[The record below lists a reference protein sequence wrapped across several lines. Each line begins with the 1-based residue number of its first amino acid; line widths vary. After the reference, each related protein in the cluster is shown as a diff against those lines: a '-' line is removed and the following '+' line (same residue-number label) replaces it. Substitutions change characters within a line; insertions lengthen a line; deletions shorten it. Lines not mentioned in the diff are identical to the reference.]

1 MEQRTGEALERGTRS
16 GNVRQLAYMALF
28 VALYAVCAW
37 ITVPAAVPFTMQ
49 TFAVFL
55 SAGLLGGK
63 RSAGAVLAYLALGAT
78 GLPVFSGF
86 TGGFS
91 RLIGPTG
98 GYLVGFVCSAL
109 IVGAVAKRF
118 GRSAVSLALGM
129 AAGLLACYA
138 FGTAWFLLVYG
149 QTTGPVSLAAA
160 LSWCVLPFLLPDLA
174 KIALAVFLTKRL
186 ERFVKL

>member
-1 MEQRTGEALERGTRS
+1 M
-16 GNVRQLAYMALF
+16 AYMALF
-28 VALYAVCAW
+28 VALYAVCAY

-55 SAGLLGGK
+55 SAGLLGGR
-63 RSAGAVLAYLALGAT
+63 RSAGAVLAYLALGAA
-78 GLPVFSGF
+78 GLPVFAGF

-98 GYLVGFVCSAL
+98 GYLVGFVFSGL
-109 IVGAVAKRF
+109 IVGWVTKRF
-118 GRSAVSLALGM
+118 GRGTLALGLGM
-129 AAGLLACYA
+129 LAGLLACYA

-149 QTTGPVSLAAA
+149 RTADPVSLITA
-160 LSWCVLPFLLPDLA
+160 LSWCVLPFLLPDGA

-186 ERFVKL
+186 ERFVQL